1 MVGQGL
7 PRRAQ
12 HGFTVTELMV
22 VVAIV
27 GIIAAIAAP
36 DMAEMVRRQRVKTA
50 SFDIFAGITAAR
62 SEAIKRNLVVQ
73 VTPVSGSWVNGFTIT
88 DSNDRLVRTQSGW
101 QAMTMNGPDFLRF
114 NSAGRLASAGGG
126 PARISITAADVYG
139 DYGKRCVTV
148 EPTGRAHSKEGAC
161 T

>member
-1 MVGQGL
+1 MVAAL
-7 PRRAQ
+7 RPRGAQ
-12 HGFTVTELMV
+12 AGFTVTELMV

-50 SFDIFAGITAAR
+50 SFDIFAGLTAAR
-62 SEAIKRNLVVQ
+62 SEAIKRNLSVQ
-73 VTPVSGSWVNGFTIT
+73 VTPVSGNWVNGFTVM
-88 DSNDRLVRTQSGW
+88 DANDRLLRSQGGW
-101 QAMTMNGPDFLRF
+101 ESMTMVGPNLLRF
-114 NSAGRLASAGGG
+114 NSAGRLSGAGG
-126 PARISITAADVYG
+126 PVQISIAAADVYG

-161 T
+161 